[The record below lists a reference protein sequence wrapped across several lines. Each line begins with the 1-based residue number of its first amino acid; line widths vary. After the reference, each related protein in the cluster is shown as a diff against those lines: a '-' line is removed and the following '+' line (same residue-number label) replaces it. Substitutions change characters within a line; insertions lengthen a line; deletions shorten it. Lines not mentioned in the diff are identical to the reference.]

1 MDIVDRKRNFT
12 IDKNGAWE
20 KFTTELPRHSQA
32 IGTVTWEDG
41 ASAALIRFNA
51 TGGYAAIKE
60 KNILPLSRIAVEKQ
74 FMPVGRPKYLNNG
87 RKIQVYLDEESL
99 ASATRIGG
107 GNISAG
113 VRAAIKCA
121 TACGN

>member
-1 MDIVDRKRNFT
+1 MNTADRKKNFTVDR
-12 IDKNGAWE
+12 NGDWG
-20 KFTTELPRHSQA
+20 KFSIVLPLNSQA

-60 KNILPLSRIAVEKQ
+60 KNIFFLSRSAVEKQ

-99 ASATRIGG
+99 SCATKLGK

-113 VRAAIKCA
+113 VR
-121 TACGN
+121 TALKSASVG

>member
-1 MDIVDRKRNFT
+1 MDIVDRKRKFT
-12 IDKNGAWE
+12 VDKNGAWE
-20 KFTTELPRHSQA
+20 KFTTELPRYSQA

-99 ASATRIGG
+99 LFATKLGS

-113 VRAAIKCA
+113 VRAALKCA
-121 TACGN
+121 RVG

>member
-1 MDIVDRKRNFT
+1 MNTADRKKNFTVDR
-12 IDKNGAWE
+12 NGDWG
-20 KFTTELPRHSQA
+20 KFSIVLPLNSQA

-41 ASAALIRFNA
+41 ASAALIRFNT

-60 KNILPLSRIAVEKQ
+60 KNIFFLSRVAVEKQ

-99 ASATRIGG
+99 SFATKLGK

-113 VRAAIKCA
+113 VR
-121 TACGN
+121 TALKSASVG

>member
-1 MDIVDRKRNFT
+1 MDIVDRKRKFT
-12 IDKNGAWE
+12 VDKNGAWE
-20 KFTTELPRHSQA
+20 KFAINIPINSQA

-41 ASAALIRFNA
+41 ASAALIRFNK

-99 ASATRIGG
+99 TFATKLGM

-113 VRAAIKCA
+113 VRAALKSA
-121 TACGN
+121 NVG

>member
-1 MDIVDRKRNFT
+1 MDIVDRKRKFT
-12 IDKNGAWE
+12 VDKNGAWE
-20 KFTTELPRHSQA
+20 KFAINLPINSQA

-41 ASAALIRFNA
+41 APAALIRFNK

-99 ASATRIGG
+99 TFATKLGM

-113 VRAAIKCA
+113 VRAALKSA
-121 TACGN
+121 NVG